1 MWVGSE
7 TQVTQFVTERL
18 GLKHRWTVS
27 WGTGCKLLYR
37 KTWNIRASIAW
48 KLGSQLGDIP
58 EEGGSAVLASGWPT
72 CYTWLEHLLHF
83 MEKGKHLQGGILGCM
98 LISVHI
104 TLVGAWSLGCSWL
117 EGREKM

>member
-18 GLKHRWTVS
+18 GLEHRCFL
-27 WGTGCKLLYR
+27 GCRLSCCYR
-37 KTWNIRASIAW
+37 KTRNIRASIAW

-58 EEGGSAVLASGWPT
+58 EECGSAVLASGWPT

-83 MEKGKHLQGGILGCM
+83 VEKGKN
-98 LISVHI
+98 ISKE
-104 TLVGAWSLGCSWL
+104 AS
-117 EGREKM
+117 